1 MKIIF
6 WIAWRY
12 LWTKRKE
19 RFVSLISVIS
29 ILGVA
34 IGVAALIV
42 VLAVMSGFDKDL
54 KEKIIGNY
62 SHIIVEAPFP
72 ISDYPKIIQDIN
84 KLEHISAS
92 APFIQNQAFLET
104 PQQNRGCWCAG
115 LT

>member
-1 MKIIF
+1 MRAVF

-12 LWTKRKE
+12 LWGRKSE
-19 RFVSLISVIS
+19 RFVSLISIIS

-62 SHIIVEAPFP
+62 SHIVIEKDSP
-72 ISDYPKIIQDIN
+72 IEDWPKLKAQVDKI
-84 KLEHISAS
+84 KHISAS
-92 APFIQNQAFLET
+92 APFIQGQAFCSPET
-104 PQQNRGCWCAG
+104 ITAG
-115 LT
+115 